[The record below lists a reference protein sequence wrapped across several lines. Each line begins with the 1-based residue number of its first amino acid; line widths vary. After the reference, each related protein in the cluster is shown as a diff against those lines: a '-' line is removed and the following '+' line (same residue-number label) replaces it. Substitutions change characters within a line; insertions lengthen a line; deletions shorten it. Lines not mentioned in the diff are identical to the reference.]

1 MLTMTQEYTVLVVED
16 TEELA
21 EINRMVLSGHSQL
34 AVYIERDGNK
44 AIEAYK
50 TLQPDLILLD
60 LNLPDIRGWK
70 VLDAIRAMVE
80 ADDSL
85 KMPKVI
91 VTTAYSDAANRVMGK
106 LQDVIEYMVKP
117 FKPRELEH
125 QVLKSLGILDE

>member
-21 EINRMVLSGHSQL
+21 EINKIVLSGHPQL
-34 AVYIERDGNK
+34 NVHIEGDGNK

-70 VLDAIRAMVE
+70 VLDSIREMVE

-125 QVLKSLGILDE
+125 QVLKSLGILDD